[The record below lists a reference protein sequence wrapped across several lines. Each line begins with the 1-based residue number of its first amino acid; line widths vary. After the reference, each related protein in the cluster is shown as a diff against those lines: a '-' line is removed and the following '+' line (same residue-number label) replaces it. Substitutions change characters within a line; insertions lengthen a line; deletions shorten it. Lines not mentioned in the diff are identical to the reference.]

1 MVTINSPKGF
11 EATLHQRLKHSDTFR
26 VYQEAFRTATGLPL
40 RLVGADPDQWDLDEE
55 CVNRSPFCEHL
66 NTCDTACNACVDT
79 NRRLMS
85 EAEVEG
91 PASCH
96 CFAGL
101 MSTAIPVRMG
111 ATTIGFL
118 RTGQVFSSVPTEK
131 DFEEF
136 LGKMGRKNLP
146 AASEKMLRDTYFQTR
161 TIEPERYEGMVK
173 LLESFASQLG
183 QHAESLAIIEE
194 GSEPAAITKAR
205 KYIHQHLDHPLPLG
219 DVARV
224 AGLSESHFCRLF
236 KDATGLTLT
245 DYVNRCRV
253 EWAKKELL
261 RPELR
266 VSEIAFHV
274 GYQSLSQFNRSFARI
289 VGSSPTQWRS
299 EQLRRAA
306 S

>member
-1 MVTINSPKGF
+1 MVSNNTPKGF
-11 EATLHQRLKHSDTFR
+11 EATLHQRLKGSD
-26 VYQEAFRTATGLPL
+26 AFRTYQQAFRVATGLPL

-66 NTCDTACNACVDT
+66 NLCAAACKACVET
-79 NRRLMS
+79 NRRLMH
-85 EAEVEG
+85 EAEVNG
-91 PASCH
+91 PTSCH

-101 MSTAIPVRMG
+101 QSTAVPVKMG
-111 ATTIGFL
+111 ATIIGFL
-118 RTGQVFSSVPTEK
+118 RTGQVFSRVPSEG
-131 DFEEF
+131 DFEDF
-136 LGKMGRKNLP
+136 LGKYGRKDLDKDT
-146 AASEKMLRDTYFQTR
+146 EGLMRETYFNTR
-161 TIEPERYEGMVK
+161 TVEPERYEGMVK
-173 LLESFASQLG
+173 LLEAFAAQLG

-194 GSEPAAITKAR
+194 GSEPAAIGKAR
-205 KYIHQHLDHPLPLG
+205 KYIHQHLDSPLPLG
-219 DVARV
+219 DVARI

-236 KDATGLTLT
+236 KDATSLTLT

-261 RPELR
+261 KPELR

-299 EQLRRAA
+299 EQLSRAA

>member
-1 MVTINSPKGF
+1 MMNAAKGF
-11 EATLHQRLKHSDTFR
+11 EASLHERLRTSDTFR
-26 VYQEAFRTATGLPL
+26 IYQEAFRTATGLPL
-40 RLVGADPDQWDLDEE
+40 RLVGANPDAWDLDDE
-55 CVNRSPFCEHL
+55 CVNRSPFCEQL
-66 NTCDTACNACVDT
+66 NLCKSACGACVET
-79 NRRLMS
+79 NRRLLR

-91 PASCH
+91 PTSCH

-101 MSTAIPVRMG
+101 MSTAVPVRMG
-111 ATTIGFL
+111 ATIVGFL
-118 RTGQVFSSVPTEK
+118 RTGQVFSRVPEER
-131 DFEEF
+131 DFLQF
-136 LGKMGRKNLP
+136 LGKLGTKDLS
-146 AASEKMLRDTYFQTR
+146 AESEEILRDTYFRTL
-161 TIEPERYEGMVK
+161 TIEPERYEGMIK
-173 LLESFASQLG
+173 LLESFANQLG

-194 GSEPAAITKAR
+194 GSEPAAISKAR
-205 KYIHQHLDHPLPLG
+205 KYIHQHLDSPLPLG
-219 DVARV
+219 NVARV

-261 RPELR
+261 RPEMR
-266 VSEIAFHV
+266 ISEIAFEV

-289 VGSSPTQWRS
+289 VGHSPTQWRS